1 MQKRSFCSFCGI
13 IATAQLL
20 LVGDSTA
27 VGTGAS
33 AADASVAGLIARQY
47 PHVRFVNRACVGAKF
62 ADIVRQLEPPQRFD
76 LILILGGAN
85 DVIKLTGN
93 AALQADEG
101 RALQLASERADT
113 VVLMP
118 AGNVGN
124 TPFFPQPLA
133 WLMRQRS
140 LKLHAIARS
149 AAASAN
155 AIYVNGYKERDE
167 NLFVREAGRLNAAD
181 GLHPSDDGYQLWFGA
196 LQEQVALSQ
205 RLAAVAG

>member
-1 MQKRSFCSFCGI
+1 MAANKLSVTNMLAGSDWWVPTLALAGGIALMQGAAMALRIRKAVALSRSI
-13 IATAQLL
+13 DPLQAEPLDATAQLL

-33 AADASVAGLIARQY
+33 AADASVAGLIARQH
-47 PHVRFVNRACVGAKF
+47 PHVRIMNRACVGAKF

-76 LILILGGAN
+76 LILILGGGN
-85 DVIKLTGN
+85 DVIRLTGN

-133 WLMRQRS
+133 WLMR
-140 LKLHAIARS
+140 
-149 AAASAN
+149 
-155 AIYVNGYKERDE
+155 
-167 NLFVREAGRLNAAD
+167 
-181 GLHPSDDGYQLWFGA
+181 
-196 LQEQVALSQ
+196 
-205 RLAAVAG
+205 